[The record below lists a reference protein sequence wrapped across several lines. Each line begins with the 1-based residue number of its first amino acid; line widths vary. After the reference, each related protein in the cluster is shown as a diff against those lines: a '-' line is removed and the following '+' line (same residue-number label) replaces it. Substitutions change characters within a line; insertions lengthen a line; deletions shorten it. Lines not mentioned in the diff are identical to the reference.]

1 MDRVTQSNPIES
13 SPSEPVL
20 AIDEVNRD
28 PSAFE
33 SISDFRIDLPKSS
46 REYNGHLLEIAG
58 WVVGRHSSVETLI
71 IRHKFSAIASIP
83 VSVPRP
89 DVPAAFPGLDYP
101 NLCGFNTVL
110 SLTGLPRKF
119 HLTLA
124 AITRTEQ
131 TITLGH
137 IIGRRAPIPPPDNY
151 GLLPLLVTS
160 LGRSG
165 SSWLMHLL
173 LQHPD
178 ITAYRRLPYELRGSP
193 YWLQTFR
200 TLVEHP
206 HGLDQPSAL
215 TVESGS
221 WWGGSNPFGSAA
233 LRAWFGNDYVVHVA
247 DFCRDSIQRFYKKIA
262 DIQDQPSARYF
273 AEKIAPSQAE
283 LLRELFPAAHEII
296 LVRDFRDMVASILAF
311 NRKRGYK
318 AFGQVL
324 ATTDEAY
331 PFVLQKSV
339 MTLVDAARQNPNALV
354 VKYEDLVTKPAITL
368 ATILA
373 HLGTPHDTA
382 AVEEIVRKAKVTTP
396 EMEQYQT
403 SSSVD
408 ESVGRWRSEMP
419 ESLVA
424 ACREA
429 FEEALVEF
437 NYV

>member
-1 MDRVTQSNPIES
+1 
-13 SPSEPVL
+13 
-20 AIDEVNRD
+20 
-28 PSAFE
+28 
-33 SISDFRIDLPKSS
+33 
-46 REYNGHLLEIAG
+46 
-58 WVVGRHSSVETLI
+58 
-71 IRHKFSAIASIP
+71 
-83 VSVPRP
+83 
-89 DVPAAFPGLDYP
+89 
-101 NLCGFNTVL
+101 
-110 SLTGLPRKF
+110 
-119 HLTLA
+119 
-124 AITRTEQ
+124 
-131 TITLGH
+131 
-137 IIGRRAPIPPPDNY
+137 
-151 GLLPLLVTS
+151 
-160 LGRSG
+160 
-165 SSWLMHLL
+165 
-173 LQHPD
+173 
-178 ITAYRRLPYELRGSP
+178 
-193 YWLQTFR
+193 
-200 TLVEHP
+200 
-206 HGLDQPSAL
+206 
-215 TVESGS
+215 
-221 WWGGSNPFGSAA
+221 

-273 AEKIAPSQAE
+273 AEKIAPNSSQAK

-331 PFVLQKSV
+331 PFVLQESV
-339 MTLVDAARQNPNALV
+339 MTLVEAVRENPNALV
-354 VKYEDLVTKPAITL
+354 VKYEDLVTKPATTL

-382 AVEEIVRKAKVTTP
+382 AVEEMVRKAKVTTP
-396 EMEQYQT
+396 EMEQHQT

-429 FEEALVEF
+429 FKEALVEF